1 MADDLYL
8 NPILGKYLISH
19 NPTESNL
26 VKRLRAETA
35 TIPKLSHMQIGP
47 VQTAFMKQMVKLSG
61 AKTCLEIGTFTGLS
75 ALSIALA
82 LPEDGKVITLDYW
95 PDWVGMAGKYWR
107 EARVDQKIE
116 VIIGD
121 AKETLP
127 ELILELGENTIDL
140 AFIDADKLNMATYFE
155 LCLKLVRPGGLII
168 IDNVLWG
175 GRVADPKA
183 QKKDTIAIQA
193 FNAAIVNDQRVT
205 LSMVPIGDGMTLAI
219 KKPA

>member
-1 MADDLYL
+1 MADDIYL
-8 NPILGKYLISH
+8 NPTLGNYLIAH

-47 VQTAFMKQMVKLSG
+47 VQTAFIQQMVHISG

-82 LPEDGKVITLDYW
+82 LPVDGKVITLDYW

-107 EARVDQKIE
+107 EAQVDHKIE

-121 AKETLP
+121 ARETLP
-127 ELILELGENTIDL
+127 ELLNESGENIIDL

-183 QKKDTIAIQA
+183 QKKDTLAIQA
-193 FNAAIVNDQRVT
+193 FNDAILKDHRVT
-205 LSMVPIGDGMTLAI
+205 ISMVPIGDGMTLAV
-219 KKPA
+219 KK